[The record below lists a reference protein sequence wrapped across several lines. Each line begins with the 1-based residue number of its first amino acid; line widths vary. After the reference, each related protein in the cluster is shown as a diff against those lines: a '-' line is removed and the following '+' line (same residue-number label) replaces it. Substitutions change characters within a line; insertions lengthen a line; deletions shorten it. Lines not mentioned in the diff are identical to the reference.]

1 MKIIFAVVSLL
12 LLFFASPDFAQDAA
26 FFKPDS
32 IKRKIIA
39 VKISGNINIDGVLN
53 EPEWNLAPPS
63 LPFIQIEP
71 YQGKASNF
79 ATTLKVLYNS
89 KYLYFGIICKDPLG
103 KKAIRAT
110 DFMRDFDDTKHDVA
124 GIAIDAFNDKRNAMV
139 FVTDAYGVQRDLL
152 AFDDLYFDI
161 YWDGLWTVR
170 TNRTDS
176 GWTAEMAIPWKTLRY
191 PKTADTI
198 QSWGF
203 NVYRNRRLTN
213 EISAF
218 SAFPRVFFVTHMSY
232 AGLLTNLQPPT
243 PTTNIQFT
251 PYFLTSYDHYTNF
264 GITEPP
270 HDASVKFGGDLK
282 WAINSNSILDL
293 TAHTDFA
300 EADADIQVNNIS
312 RFSVTFPETRQFFL
326 KMRPYLVLILT
337 MIIQQDT
344 LYFSPFSAVT

>member
-1 MKIIFAVVSLL
+1 M
-12 LLFFASPDFAQDAA
+12 LFFASPDFAQDAA

-79 ATTLKVLYNS
+79 PTTLKVLYNS

-176 GWTAEMAIPWKTLRY
+176 GWTAEMAISWKTLRY

-218 SAFPRVFFVTHMSY
+218 SPFPRVFFVTHMSY